1 MDSNQ
6 ILLFNLKQAPTYQRS
21 VSILVYPVWNVGSYD
36 CFYSVKKILIK
47 ENFSNSEE

>member
-6 ILLFNLKQAPTYQRS
+6 ILLFNLKQATTYQCS
-21 VSILVYPVWNVGSYD
+21 VSILVYPVWNVGSY
-36 CFYSVKKILIK
+36 SGKKLLIK